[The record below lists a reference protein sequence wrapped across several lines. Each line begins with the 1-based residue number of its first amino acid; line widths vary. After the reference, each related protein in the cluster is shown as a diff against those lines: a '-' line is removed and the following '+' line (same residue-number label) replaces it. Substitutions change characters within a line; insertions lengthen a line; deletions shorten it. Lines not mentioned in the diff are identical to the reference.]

1 MHIGRGVSRARTAV
15 VLALFGCV
23 TCATWIALVDLGRVF
38 EPLTGV
44 LVLAALAANVAAT
57 QWDDKFVVDGSFIPW
72 MLAVAFL
79 GPAPAFVVAILAELG
94 TWALERY
101 RLPALPVNL
110 LASAGPSTVAGMV
123 FAELAPADEL
133 RPAFFLL
140 LAGVAC
146 IALFINALIVASLIP
161 ATRGGSFVPRLKP
174 FAKFVPAM
182 AITVGMTV
190 AIAAMYAKAGMGG
203 ALFML
208 FGAFAF
214 TYMARLVV
222 TARDRASKHAALSW
236 GVLSG
241 LIRSLDLRDRRA
253 SRHAAAVAAF
263 ARDIA
268 QATGFR
274 ERECEL
280 AHTAG
285 LLHDIGR
292 FGLSDRVMERGRSLT
307 EQDWETIRRHPEI
320 GADMLRDF
328 GLYGPVAEIVRAHHE
343 RIDGRGYPDGLPAD
357 KIPELAKIVAVA
369 EVYDTLTADDT
380 YRTPVSSF
388 EALNELRRVS
398 GTQLD
403 GRYVEA
409 LAALLAGRGVEYRH
423 ADRASFDEELD
434 VERRISDAAGVAS
447 SSAGIDEAASSSAGI
462 DEAAGQ

>member
-1 MHIGRGVSRARTAV
+1 
-15 VLALFGCV
+15 VLALLGCAGF
-23 TCATWIALVDLGRVF
+23 ATWVALVDRSGVLQ
-38 EPLTGV
+38 PLTGV
-44 LVLAALAANVAAT
+44 LILAALAANIAAT

-79 GPAPAFVVAILAELG
+79 GPAPAFVVAMLAELG

-101 RLPALPVNL
+101 RVQALPINL
-110 LASAGPSTVAGMV
+110 LASAGPSTVAGMLFV
-123 FAELAPADEL
+123 ALAPTDQL
-133 RPAFFLL
+133 SPGFFLL

-146 IALFINALIVASLIP
+146 IALAINALIVASLIP
-161 ATRGGSFVPRLKP
+161 ATRGGSFVPSLKP
-174 FAKFVPAM
+174 FARFAPAM

-190 AIAAMYAKAGMGG
+190 AIAAIYAKTGVGG
-203 ALFML
+203 ALLIL

-241 LIRSLDLRDRRA
+241 LIRSLDLRDQRA

-268 QATGFR
+268 QASGFR
-274 ERECEL
+274 ERDCEL

-292 FGLSDRVMERGRSLT
+292 FGLSDRVMERGRTLT
-307 EQDWETIRRHPEI
+307 EQDWQTIRRHPEI
-320 GADMLRDF
+320 GADMLRDL

-343 RIDGRGYPDGLPAD
+343 RIDGRGYPDGLKAD
-357 KIPELAKIVAVA
+357 EIPELAKIVAVA

-388 EALNELRRVS
+388 EALNELRRVIGS
-398 GTQLD
+398 QLE
-403 GRYVEA
+403 GRYVET
-409 LAALLAGRGVEYRH
+409 LAKLLAGRGVEYRH

-434 VERRISDAAGVAS
+434 VERRISDAAGVV
-447 SSAGIDEAASSSAGI
+447 AGPADI